1 MPHSLSSFA
10 RGWPGTGLLLIR
22 SLIGL
27 TLIVH
32 EIRSLVRSPFG
43 LSSAISVGLILSGI
57 FLIIGLWTQVAAI
70 LVGILQVP
78 NSLYSVDP
86 WMCLRLGI
94 FASALAMVGP
104 GGWSVDARLF
114 GWKRLEVPPRAT
126 NGLRNGSVE

>member
-1 MPHSLSSFA
+1 M
-10 RGWPGTGLLLIR
+10 LIR

-27 TLIVH
+27 TLINH
-32 EIRSLVRSPFG
+32 EIRLVARSPLG
-43 LSSAISVGLILSGI
+43 LSSAISVGLILAGI

-94 FASALAMVGP
+94 FAAALAMVGP

-114 GWKRLEVPPRAT
+114 GWKRLEIPPRTT
-126 NGLRNGSVE
+126 NGRRNGSVE